1 MMLIHVSGVG
11 VVVDDDD
18 GDGDGFHRFPKALY
32 AEEIQPWSLGHSPVA
47 SQSLWESM
55 IAP

>member
-1 MMLIHVSGVG
+1 MYVGG

-18 GDGDGFHRFPKALY
+18 DGGDGFHLFPKALY
-32 AEEIQPWSLGHSPVA
+32 GLYAEEMQPWSLGHSPVA

>member
-1 MMLIHVSGVG
+1 MMLIHVSGV
-11 VVVDDDD
+11 VVDDD
-18 GDGDGFHRFPKALY
+18 DGDGFHRFPKALY

>member
-1 MMLIHVSGVG
+1 MMLIHVSGV